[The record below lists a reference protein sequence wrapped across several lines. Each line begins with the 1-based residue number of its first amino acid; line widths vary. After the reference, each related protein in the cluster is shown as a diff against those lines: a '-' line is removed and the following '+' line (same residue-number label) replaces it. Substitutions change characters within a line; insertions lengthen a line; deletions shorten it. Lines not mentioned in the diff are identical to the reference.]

1 MKILYSIGIFFYNL
15 LITFASG
22 FNSKA
27 KFRYKGVKSTF
38 EILKSLN
45 LKNVIWIHCASLG
58 EFEQGRPLIEKIK
71 QKYPNY
77 QTALSFFS
85 PSGYEI
91 RKDYESADVVF
102 YLPADTKRNAERLIA
117 LLNPKIVFF
126 VKYEFW
132 YWYLHELKNQKVPAY
147 LISGIFRKNQ
157 IFFKFYGAFFRNIL
171 KNFTHLF
178 VQNRNSVDLLKQ
190 AGIQNVSITGD
201 TRFDRVFE
209 IAQNKKQF
217 NTVEKFISDKFVLI
231 AGSTWKP
238 DEDILFN
245 VINTQKDKTLKF
257 IIVPHEIKN
266 ENIKRILTLSNTEII
281 RYSEC
286 NIDNVTD
293 ANVMIIDNIGM
304 LSSLYAYADVAY
316 IGGGFG
322 SGIHNTLE
330 AAVYGIPVIFGPR
343 YNKFDEAK
351 ELIKRKA
358 GFSISDTNEFSKLF
372 HKFIQDSD
380 FRIRCGENAEKY
392 INENIGASEKILKAV
407 KLL

>member
-1 MKILYSIGIFFYNL
+1 MKLLYSIGIFFYNL
-15 LITFASG
+15 LTGFASG

-38 EILKSLN
+38 EILKSSN
-45 LKNVIWIHCASLG
+45 LKNVIWVHCASLG

-71 QKYPNY
+71 QEYPIY
-77 QTALSFFS
+77 QIALSFFS
-85 PSGYEI
+85 PSGYEV
-91 RKDYESADVVF
+91 RKNYEPADMVF
-102 YLPADTKRNAERLIA
+102 YLPADTKKNAEKLIS
-117 LLNPKIVFF
+117 LLNPKFVFF

-132 YWYLHELKNQKVPAY
+132 FWYLHELKKQQISTY
-147 LISGIFRKNQ
+147 LISGIFRRNQ
-157 IFFKFYGAFFRNIL
+157 IFFKVYGGFFRNIL

-178 VQNRNSVDLLKQ
+178 VQNNNSAGLLKQ
-190 AGIQNVSITGD
+190 IGIQNVSITGD

-209 IAQNKKQF
+209 IAQNKKRF
-217 NTVEKFISDKFVLI
+217 NLIEKFISDKFVLI

-245 VINTQKDKTLKF
+245 FVNTQKNKAIKF
-257 IIVPHEIKN
+257 IIAPHEIKN
-266 ENIKRILTLSNTEII
+266 ENIKRISALSNTEII

-286 NIDNVTD
+286 NTENVTD
-293 ANVMIIDNIGM
+293 ANIMIIDNIGM

-330 AAVYGIPVIFGPR
+330 AAVYGIPVIFGPK
-343 YNKFDEAK
+343 YHKFDEAK

-358 GFSISDTNEFSKLF
+358 GFSISDTNEFSELF
-372 HKFIQDSD
+372 QKFIQDSD
-380 FRIRCGENAEKY
+380 FRMQSGKNAEKY

-407 KLL
+407 KL

>member
-1 MKILYSIGIFFYNL
+1 MKLLYSIGIFLYNL
-15 LITFASG
+15 LTAFASG

-38 EILKSLN
+38 EILNSLN

-71 QKYPNY
+71 QKYPTY
-77 QTALSFFS
+77 QIALSFFS
-85 PSGYEI
+85 PSGYEV
-91 RKDYESADVVF
+91 RKNYESADVIF
-102 YLPADTKRNAERLIA
+102 YLPADTKRNAKKLIS
-117 LLNPKIVFF
+117 LLNPKFVFF

-132 YWYLHELKNQKVPAY
+132 HWYLYELKKQQIPTY

-157 IFFKFYGAFFRNIL
+157 VFFKFYGAFFRKIL
-171 KNFTHLF
+171 KNFTYLF
-178 VQNRNSVDLLKQ
+178 VQNNNSADLLKQ
-190 AGIQNVSITGD
+190 IGIHNVSITGD

-209 IAQNKKQF
+209 IAQNKKRF
-217 NTVEKFISDKFVLI
+217 KLIEKFISDKFVLI

-245 VINTQKDKTLKF
+245 FINTQKNKAIKF
-257 IIVPHEIKN
+257 IIAPHEIKN
-266 ENIKRILTLSNTEII
+266 ENIKRILTLSKVKII

-286 NIDNVTD
+286 NTENAAD

-330 AAVYGIPVIFGPR
+330 AAVYGIPVIFGPK
-343 YNKFDEAK
+343 YHKFDEAK
-351 ELIKRKA
+351 ELINRKA
-358 GFSISDTNEFSKLF
+358 GFSISNTKEFEELF
-372 HKFIQDSD
+372 QKFIQDSD
-380 FRIRCGENAEKY
+380 FRMQSGKNAEKY

-407 KLL
+407 KL